1 MNYAHACFA
10 AILVA
15 ATSLSVAADSPAAM
29 QSWNIGGTGGWDYLS
44 VDATAHRLF
53 VPRSDRVMIV
63 DTHDGSVVGTVPG
76 TEGVHGVA
84 VDKKSGKGWT
94 SNGRGNSV
102 TRFDIASLAVEGTY
116 AVSGQGPDAIVFDES
131 SNEIWTFNGRSQD
144 ATVLATDGR
153 VVATVPFAGKPEFAV
168 SDGHGSLFVNDESH
182 ANLIAIDAAAHRV
195 RATWKLDDCEEPSG
209 LAFDAAHH
217 RLFSVCQNGH
227 MAITDSQNGRHVA
240 TVPIG
245 RGPDGAA
252 FDAAL
257 GNVYSSNG
265 TDGTLT
271 VVHER
276 DPDHFD
282 VAATLETQKS
292 ARTLAVDPGDH
303 RVFLA
308 AARFEA
314 SSTPPAPGHRPP
326 MVPDSFVIL
335 AVTPPAAPSG
345 HTGR

>member
-1 MNYAHACFA
+1 VTGSAIALA
-10 AILVA
+10 AALVA
-15 ATSLSVAADSPAAM
+15 AVPAPV
-29 QSWNIGGTGGWDYLS
+29 QRWNIGGTGGWAYHTA
-44 VDATAHRLF
+44 DAATHRLYA
-53 VPRSDRVMIV
+53 PRSDRVMVI
-63 DTHDGSVVGTVPG
+63 DTRDGHVIGTVPG
-76 TEGVHGVA
+76 TEGIHGV
-84 VDKKSGKGWT
+84 VLDRQSGKAYT

-102 TRFDIASLAVEGTY
+102 TKFDVATLRVEATFPIP
-116 AVSGQGPDAIVFDES
+116 GQGPDAIVFDES
-131 SNEIWTFNGRSQD
+131 SGEIWTFNAKTRD

-153 VVATVPFAGKPEFAV
+153 VIATVALAGKPEFAV
-168 SDGHGSLFVNDESH
+168 SDGLGTIFVNDEDH
-182 ANLIAIDAAAHRV
+182 AAMIAIDVAARRV

-209 LAFDAAHH
+209 LALDIAHQ

-227 MAITDSQNGRHVA
+227 MAITDAKSGRHVA

-265 TDGTLT
+265 ADGTLT

-276 DPDHFD
+276 DADHFD
-282 VAATLETQKS
+282 VAATLDTQKS
-292 ARTLAVDPGDH
+292 ARTIALDADDH

-314 SSTPPAPGHRPP
+314 TDAPAQPRHRPP
-326 MVPDSFVIL
+326 MVPESFAIL
-335 AVTPPAAPSG
+335 VVTPPNAPAG
-345 HTGR
+345 QTGR